1 MIAII
6 QKKQVKG
13 RRDELKQENKELEG
27 KINQLEDKRT
37 VYADI
42 LKNDYGLTG
51 ITQVE
56 FDARLV
62 LNRVENDSKPR
73 NRQQGELWVDTLE
86 NARGTKIE
94 PSRLERG
101 IERAKELLEKVIEI
115 ARTMSRGIGRQWQL
129 KNSDFPL
136 DYYVT

>member
-1 MIAII
+1 M
-6 QKKQVKG
+6 
-13 RRDELKQENKELEG
+13 
-27 KINQLEDKRT
+27 
-37 VYADI
+37 
-42 LKNDYGLTG
+42 
-51 ITQVE
+51 E

-101 IERAKELLEKVIEI
+101 IERTKELLEKVIEI
-115 ARTMSRGIGRQWQL
+115 ARTMSRGIGR
-129 KNSDFPL
+129 
-136 DYYVT
+136 

>member
-1 MIAII
+1 MISV
-6 QKKQVKG
+6 QT
-13 RRDELKQENKELEG
+13 ENP
-27 KINQLEDKRT
+27 KR
-37 VYADI
+37 VPSFRVFLYNPRMASI

-115 ARTMSRGIGRQWQL
+115 ARTMSRGIGR
-129 KNSDFPL
+129 
-136 DYYVT
+136 